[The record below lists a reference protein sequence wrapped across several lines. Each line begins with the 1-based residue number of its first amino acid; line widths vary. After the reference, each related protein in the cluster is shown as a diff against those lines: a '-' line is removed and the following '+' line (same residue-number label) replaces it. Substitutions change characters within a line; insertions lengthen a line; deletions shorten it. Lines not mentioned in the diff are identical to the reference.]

1 MATRALTQ
9 QTGTAW
15 RELVWW
21 SKDGLR
27 LHARVYDPPADVPA
41 DALPLLCLP
50 GLTRNARD
58 FEAIAPHVARH
69 RRVYA
74 VDFRGRGESAYAKD
88 AMTYAPLTYVQDVV
102 ALLEAE
108 SIERF
113 ATIGTSLGG
122 LVTMLLAATLPGRL
136 AAAVLN
142 DVGPELN
149 PAGLE
154 RIRGYVGQTGNF
166 PTWVHAA
173 RAIQSGNA
181 HVYPGWQLEDWLV
194 MAKRT
199 HRLTREGRITADY
212 DSNIAQPFKLPGGE
226 AGVDLWPAFDALKAL
241 PLLILRGE
249 LSDILSTDAAARMV
263 ERLPAAR
270 LVTVPGVGHAPTLDE
285 PEAVA
290 AIDALLARL

>member
-1 MATRALTQ
+1 MATRALIQ
-9 QTGTAW
+9 QAGTAW
-15 RELVWW
+15 RDLVWW

-27 LHARVYDPPADVPA
+27 LHARVYDPPADA
-41 DALPLLCLP
+41 QSDAVPLLCLP

-58 FEAIAPHVARH
+58 FDGIAPHIARN

-74 VDFRGRGESAYAKD
+74 LDFRGRGDSAYAKD

-108 SIERF
+108 GIGRF

-122 LVTMLLAATLPGRL
+122 IVTMLLAATQPGRL
-136 AAAVLN
+136 VAAVLN

-154 RIRGYVGQTGNF
+154 RIRGYVGQSSSY

-173 RAIQSGNA
+173 RAIQSSNS
-181 HVYPGWQLEDWLV
+181 HVYPDWQLEDWLV

-199 HRLTREGRITADY
+199 HRLTREGRITSDY

-226 AGVDLWPAFDALKAL
+226 AGVDLWPAFDALKSV

-249 LSDILSTDAAARMV
+249 LSDILSVEAARRMA
-263 ERLPAAR
+263 ERIPAAS
-270 LVTVPGVGHAPTLDE
+270 LVSVPAVGHAPTLDE

-290 AIDALLARL
+290 AIDAILARL

>member
-1 MATRALTQ
+1 
-9 QTGTAW
+9 
-15 RELVWW
+15 
-21 SKDGLR
+21 
-27 LHARVYDPPADVPA
+27 
-41 DALPLLCLP
+41 
-50 GLTRNARD
+50 
-58 FEAIAPHVARH
+58 
-69 RRVYA
+69 
-74 VDFRGRGESAYAKD
+74 
-88 AMTYAPLTYVQDVV
+88 
-102 ALLEAE
+102 
-108 SIERF
+108 
-113 ATIGTSLGG
+113 
-122 LVTMLLAATLPGRL
+122 MLLAATLPGRL